1 MTDTPLLHFAE
12 TDSTNA
18 LLKRMR
24 PPHDMAVYADAQTAG
39 RGQRGNSWHAM
50 RGENLLM
57 SVCRHPL
64 DLHPLC
70 QFSISE
76 ATATG
81 VCLLLESY
89 GIDAKIKWPN
99 DIYVGH
105 DKICGILIEHAVG
118 AKVES
123 SIIGIGLNLNQTCF
137 PPLPNPVSASLLTG
151 ERYDIA
157 GAARSLLRILHPLLQ
172 LADTKEG
179 RAQLHDGFMSRLY
192 RGDGLYHKY
201 RDTASGDIFLAVI
214 TDIRATG
221 HLELR
226 DESGSSRLYAFK
238 EVEFILPD
246 SDTAS

>member
-70 QFSISE
+70 
-76 ATATG
+76 
-81 VCLLLESY
+81 LLLESF
-89 GIDAKIKWPN
+89 GIDATLKWPN

-179 RAQLHDGFMSRLY
+179 RAQLHEGFMSRLY

-201 RDTASGDIFLAVI
+201 RDTASGDIFLAAI
-214 TDIRATG
+214 ADIRATG

-226 DESGSSRLYAFK
+226 DESGNARLYAFK